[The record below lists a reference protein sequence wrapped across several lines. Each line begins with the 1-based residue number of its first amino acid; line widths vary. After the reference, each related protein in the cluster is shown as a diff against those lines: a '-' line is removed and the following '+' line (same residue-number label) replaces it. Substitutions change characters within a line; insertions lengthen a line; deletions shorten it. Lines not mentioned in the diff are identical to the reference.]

1 MKRVLFFLLV
11 ALTGTVAKAQQKAD
25 TSIILRLPADQ
36 PTVKLLKERLVALAM
51 ENPQVKALDIKKQI
65 TKYDENRAKAGW
77 LNLITAAGNLNEY
90 TIKGT
95 SSNSTVNNNTLYP
108 RYNFGIMVPIGN
120 LISIP
125 NDVKIAKAN
134 GKVFDQQREGEKL
147 ALKAAVLRAY
157 EDYSANKQLY
167 ELQLPL
173 LEDAYNHYKQTEQK
187 FSTGDQNTAVEGLND
202 AYRIYNAEM
211 VRKVN
216 LEREVKLSKLTLEA
230 IIGTTLE
237 EVLLHLQ

>member
-1 MKRVLFFLLV
+1 MKKALFFLLAV
-11 ALTGTVAKAQQKAD
+11 CTGAATNVQAQTQAD
-25 TSIILRLPADQ
+25 TSIILKLPADVF
-36 PTVKLLKERLVALAM
+36 TVSRLKEKLVELAM
-51 ENPQVKALDIKKQI
+51 NNPSIKVLDTKKEI
-65 TKYDENRAKAGW
+65 THYDENRAKAGW
-77 LNLITAAGNLNEY
+77 LNMLTAAGNLNEF
-90 TIKGT
+90 TIKGN
-95 SSNSTVNNNTLYP
+95 SNNSTLYP

-125 NDVKIAKAN
+125 NEVKAAKAN
-134 GKVFDQQREGEKL
+134 GRAIDQQKEGEKL
-147 ALKAAVLRAY
+147 ALKVMVLRAY
-157 EDYSANKQLY
+157 EDYAANKQLY

-187 FSTGDQNTAVEGLND
+187 FSNGDQNVAVEGLND

-216 LEREVKLSKLTLEA
+216 LERDVKQSKISLEG

-237 EVLLHLQ
+237 EVLLHL

>member
-11 ALTGTVAKAQQKAD
+11 ALTGTMAKAQRAD
-25 TSIILRLPADQ
+25 TSIVLRLPADQ
-36 PTVKLLKERLVALAM
+36 PTVARLKTRLVELAM
-51 ENPQVKALDIKKQI
+51 ENPQIKALDIKKQI

-77 LNLITAAGNLNEY
+77 LDMIVASGNLNEF
-90 TIKGT
+90 TIKGGGT
-95 SSNSTVNNNTLYP
+95 TTNNTLYP
-108 RYNFGIMVPIGN
+108 RYNFGINVPLGH

-125 NDVKIAKAN
+125 NEVKIAKAN
-134 GKVFDQQREGEKL
+134 GKVFEQQKEGEKL
-147 ALKAAVLRAY
+147 ALKSAVLRAY
-157 EDYSANKQLY
+157 EDYATNKQLY

-187 FSTGDQNTAVEGLND
+187 FSKGDQNTAVEGLNE

-216 LEREVKLSKLTLEA
+216 LERDVKQSKLVLEA
-230 IIGTTLE
+230 IIGTTME
-237 EVLLHLQ
+237 EVLLHL

>member
-11 ALTGTVAKAQQKAD
+11 ALTGTAATAQQKSD

-77 LNLITAAGNLNEY
+77 LNMITAAGNLNEY
-90 TIKGT
+90 TIKG
-95 SSNSTVNNNTLYP
+95 SNSNSTINNNTLYP
-108 RYNFGIMVPIGN
+108 RYNFGVMIPIGN

-157 EDYSANKQLY
+157 EDYAANKQLY
-167 ELQLPL
+167 ELELPL
-173 LEDAYNHYKQTEQK
+173 LEDSYNHYKQTEQK

-216 LEREVKLSKLTLEA
+216 LERDVRQSKLTLEG

-237 EVLLHLQ
+237 EVLLHL

>member
-1 MKRVLFFLLV
+1 MKRVLFFLL
-11 ALTGTVAKAQQKAD
+11 AAITGTVAQAQKAD
-25 TSIILRLPADQ
+25 TSIILRLPADL
-36 PTVKLLKERLVALAM
+36 PTVSRLKEKLVELAM
-51 ENPQVKALDIKKQI
+51 NNPQIKALDIKKEI

-77 LNLITAAGNLNEY
+77 LNMLTAAGNLNEF
-90 TIKGT
+90 TIKGSGT
-95 SSNSTVNNNTLYP
+95 SNNNTLYP
-108 RYNFGIMVPIGN
+108 RYNFGIMVPLGN

-125 NDVKIAKAN
+125 NEVKAAKAN
-134 GKVFDQQREGEKL
+134 GRVFDQQKEGEKL

-173 LEDAYNHYKQTEQK
+173 LEDSYNHYKQVEQK
-187 FSTGDQNTAVEGLND
+187 FSGGDQGTAVEGLND

-216 LEREVKLSKLTLEA
+216 LEREVRQSKIALEA
-230 IIGTTLE
+230 IIGTSLE
-237 EVLLHLQ
+237 EVLLHL